1 MKSAAWLFPG
11 QGAQAVGMGRDL
23 AEQVPAAGALFR
35 RASEVLGFDL
45 AKVCFEGPDT
55 ELTRSDRAQPAIF
68 TVSMACA
75 EALSQAKP
83 GLAWAFSAGHSLG
96 EWSALCAA
104 GAVSFE
110 DALRILQARG
120 RFMQEACEQNPG
132 AMLAV
137 LGLPREGV
145 EQVAARSGAEVANFN
160 EPSQTVL
167 SGTREAIDAAE
178 KVAVELKAKRAVR
191 LPVAGAFHSTLMKP
205 AADRLAELLAGVAF
219 AVPRFPVMANATGR
233 PHGGPDDIRGAMV
246 RQVTSSVRWVE
257 CVQYLSSQGVG
268 KYVECGPGRIL
279 TGLVKRIDREA
290 ELHNISDLP
299 SLQAAVAKI

>member
-1 MKSAAWLFPG
+1 MKSLAWLFPG
-11 QGAQAVGMGRDL
+11 QGAQAVGMGRDV
-23 AEQVPAAGALFR
+23 AEQVPAAAELFR
-35 RASEVLGFDL
+35 RASVVLGFDL
-45 AKVCFEGPDT
+45 ARVCFEGPEA

-68 TVSMACA
+68 VVSMACA
-75 EALSQAKP
+75 EALSGVKP

-110 DALRILQARG
+110 DALRILQSRG

-137 LGLPREGV
+137 LGLPREAV

-167 SGTREAIDAAE
+167 SGTRESIDAAE

-205 AADRLAELLAGVAF
+205 AADRLAELLSGVAF
-219 AVPRFPVMANATGR
+219 APARFPVMSNATGR
-233 PHGGPDDIRGAMV
+233 PHGGPDEIRKAMV
-246 RQVTSSVRWVE
+246 LQVTSSVRWVD
-257 CVQYLSSQGVG
+257 CVQYLAAQGVQR
-268 KYVECGPGRIL
+268 YVECGPGRIL

-299 SLQAAVAKI
+299 SLQAVSARI